1 MLYSPPQSA
10 GGRQQQAP
18 HRPHSRENKG
28 GQFMLKHIFLFY
40 SVRSDVKSS
49 MLKITENILVD
60 EWMRKSVRAPLKHI
74 IRNIIHDNILTF
86 FRTVL

>member
-1 MLYSPPQSA
+1 ML
-10 GGRQQQAP
+10 R
-18 HRPHSRENKG
+18 H
-28 GQFMLKHIFLFY
+28 LFLFY

-60 EWMRKSVRAPLKHI
+60 EWLRKSVRAPLKHII